1 MQIELAKVLKLFKEK
16 TKLFKILK
24 KEKSGLLFNRSI
36 INQQLCYRIIRSKQK
51 Q

>member
-24 KEKSGLLFNRSI
+24 KKKKVVYYLIGV
-36 INQQLCYRIIRSKQK
+36 
-51 Q
+51 